1 MIEVLMSPGGVSTW
15 LVVLLT
21 LANLAMLF
29 WRFREGGWP
38 WQ

>member
-1 MIEVLMSPGGVSTW
+1 MIDLLTPPGVAAW
-15 LVVLLT
+15 VVLLT
-21 LANLAMLF
+21 IANLALLF